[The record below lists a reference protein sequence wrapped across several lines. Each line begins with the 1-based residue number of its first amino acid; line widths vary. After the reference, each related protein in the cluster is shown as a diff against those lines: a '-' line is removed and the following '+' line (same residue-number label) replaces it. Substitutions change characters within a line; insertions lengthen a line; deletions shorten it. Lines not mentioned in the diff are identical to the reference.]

1 MANHLFG
8 YNPKPT
14 SSTTPTYAQQPPTT
28 YASRPLA
35 DSYFPSDPSFPT
47 SSRYFLPSV
56 KLPAHSSFLASASA
70 ASSLYNYPDVD
81 IAADGPYS
89 AAAFSRIAALAGQG
103 LWSGVDAS
111 SYQSVALK
119 RSSEALYHHNI
130 LGTHSTIGQND
141 WLAMSYL
148 AKRPRI
154 ESSSIL
160 PTYPRRPGEKDC
172 AHYMLTRTCKF
183 GGTCKFDHPVWVPE
197 GGIPDWKEVP
207 PVANEGLPERP
218 GEPDCPYFLK
228 TQRCKFGLNC
238 KFNHPRE
245 KVVDMVVKG
254 ESAALPDRP
263 SEPPCAFYLKTG
275 ICKFGATCKFH
286 HPKDVPAP
294 VLDQGKVTSELE
306 SFSAKIEGTTGET
319 KSNILPTPALVNNS
333 KGLPIR
339 PGEMD
344 CPFYLKTNSCKY
356 GATCRFNHPDQIGQT
371 VVPSPTV
378 NFSLGVGNPAV
389 PALQSFD
396 QFAKPDVC
404 YHFLTP
410 KDMFLIEL
418 VVYFDQ
424 IIMAKYY
431 MKTGVC
437 KFGER
442 CRFHHPVDRSA
453 PSIAQENVKLT
464 LAGYPRREGALACPY
479 YMKTSACKYRATCKF
494 DHPPPA
500 EVLAIA
506 AAQATS
512 TAPDI
517 DEEN

>member
-1 MANHLFG
+1 M
-8 YNPKPT
+8 
-14 SSTTPTYAQQPPTT
+14 
-28 YASRPLA
+28 
-35 DSYFPSDPSFPT
+35 
-47 SSRYFLPSV
+47 
-56 KLPAHSSFLASASA
+56 
-70 ASSLYNYPDVD
+70 
-81 IAADGPYS
+81 
-89 AAAFSRIAALAGQG
+89 
-103 LWSGVDAS
+103 
-111 SYQSVALK
+111 
-119 RSSEALYHHNI
+119 YHHNI

-218 GEPDCPYFLK
+218 GEPDCP
-228 TQRCKFGLNC
+228 
-238 KFNHPRE
+238 
-245 KVVDMVVKG
+245 
-254 ESAALPDRP
+254 
-263 SEPPCAFYLKTG
+263 FYLKTG

-378 NFSLGVGNPAV
+378 NFSLGVGIPAV

-396 QFAKPDVC
+396 QLGSA
-404 YHFLTP
+404 T
-410 KDMFLIEL
+410 I
-418 VVYFDQ
+418 VYPQRPGQAECD
-424 IIMAKYY
+424 YY